1 MIFYNK
7 FLLLDYKIE
16 YENFWRT
23 IMKRLHRIQGKK
35 RIHFSLPT
43 LIKSLSTLAIF
54 CFLVFSSGCTESD
67 SSDNETDLAEITENV
82 SDSGNGMEL
91 IEVTNLSQ
99 IDEALKKGPVVLKLG
114 SKGCIPCGE
123 QEEIFSELLPKYQDS
138 ASFMLIDIK
147 QNPEFATEFGVRV
160 IPDTCIIMDIENG
173 KYMYMRQ
180 DGSKSQERTS
190 ARFLGVT
197 DKEILSETLE
207 KAIESRKTE
216 E

>member
-1 MIFYNK
+1 
-7 FLLLDYKIE
+7 
-16 YENFWRT
+16 
-23 IMKRLHRIQGKK
+23 MKRLHRIQGKK
-35 RIHFSLPT
+35 RIRFSLPT

-54 CFLVFSSGCTESD
+54 CFLVFSSGCTDSD

>member
-1 MIFYNK
+1 
-7 FLLLDYKIE
+7 
-16 YENFWRT
+16 
-23 IMKRLHRIQGKK
+23 MKRLHRIQGKK

-54 CFLVFSSGCTESD
+54 CFLIFSSGCTDSD
-67 SSDNETDLAEITENV
+67 NSDNEADLAEITENV

-123 QEEIFSELLPKYQDS
+123 QEEIFSELLPTYQDS

-147 QNPEFATEFGVRV
+147 QYPEFATEFGVRV
-160 IPDTCIIMDIENG
+160 IPDTCIITDIENG
-173 KYMYMRQ
+173 KYVYMRQ
-180 DGSKSQERTS
+180 DGSKSQERES
-190 ARFLGVT
+190 ARFLGVA
-197 DKEILSETLE
+197 DKETLSETLD
-207 KAIESRKTE
+207 KAIESKKTE
-216 E
+216 G

>member
-1 MIFYNK
+1 
-7 FLLLDYKIE
+7 
-16 YENFWRT
+16 
-23 IMKRLHRIQGKK
+23 MKRLHRIQGKK

-54 CFLVFSSGCTESD
+54 CFLIFSSGCTDSE

-197 DKEILSETLE
+197 DKEILSDTLE

>member
-1 MIFYNK
+1 
-7 FLLLDYKIE
+7 
-16 YENFWRT
+16 
-23 IMKRLHRIQGKK
+23 MKRLHRIQGKK
-35 RIHFSLPT
+35 RTHFSLPT

-54 CFLVFSSGCTESD
+54 CFLVFSSGCTDSD